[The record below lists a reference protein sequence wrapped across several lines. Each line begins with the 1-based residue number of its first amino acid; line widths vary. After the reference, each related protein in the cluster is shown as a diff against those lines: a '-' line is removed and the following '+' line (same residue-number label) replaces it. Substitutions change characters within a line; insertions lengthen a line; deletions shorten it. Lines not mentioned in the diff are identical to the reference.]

1 MAVALPEG
9 ELWTKDTDLVLRDLV
24 LRSTEVD
31 WEQIAT
37 AIEWDSGAVTPNE
50 CRERWDLVKET
61 PVKGPWSTEEDDHLK
76 RLVERFGAKKW

>member
-1 MAVALPEG
+1 MSVALPDG

-31 WEQIAT
+31 WVQIAT

-50 CRERWDLVKET
+50 CRERCAL
-61 PVKGPWSTEEDDHLK
+61 
-76 RLVERFGAKKW
+76 